1 MNKLNFS
8 LLLAG
13 SIIVPFICGGNA
25 AELRAEQVVVTP
37 LAIPGSVK
45 SNNHSVTGGYAP
57 SNVQAQLK
65 INVSDATKVVNVIRD
80 NADPMVITKP
90 YTLKNADPYAV
101 RSYLEAAV
109 GARSI
114 NSSPAQVTAVK
125 FSDGTGV
132 VLVSAEE
139 YRFADSED
147 GKGIDGIVASLDRPG
162 LNYLPNADA
171 YIYFPRISRAANLR
185 DMLLNVGSSALDPQ
199 FEVAPGTITVDAEL
213 NALVIKASKWNWADM
228 RAMLKQYDRP
238 IPEFKVTY
246 RVLEI
251 FAENDDRIGVD
262 FQSWK
267 NNEGVDLFS
276 AGMVNRRNWGTFFSS
291 AIEGN
296 GSSRTSYWNFNP
308 KWNTRYLDFMTSIGK
323 AKCLAQGELVVQ
335 NRQSSAIEV
344 NTGFFYDRTYYTA
357 GAKTIAEGTGEF
369 AFLDI
374 NPDTILRESTSK
386 IVPIEKL
393 NQAYDKLGIDSYLT
407 KAGYTMRVMGTQ
419 VGTATYYDAI
429 AKKNYQTLLAGGS
442 PVSSLAAGY
451 VVTLAD
457 GSTSTVG
464 ALQSKIAEYTAAA
477 QAAGAAA
484 AQAAASGNMTAAQ
497 QYMAEMEAAKTAA
510 ETYGAALATATV
522 NMTKVSSE
530 QAAIMANTT
539 TSPLSKYLTGY
550 VDASGNRYS
559 GNYYREDYGYVDAA
573 PGIIHGW
580 LQYPMPTSGFQFNLK
595 VSPVITGKAATMKF
609 EMNGN
614 SILGWNSDGS
624 ARRSKSEIATTVQLP
639 YSGHEFVLGGVRK
652 SESVRANTGLPF
664 FKDLPV
670 IGRIFSTESESIKQS
685 QLVVLAKVEYVNPDS
700 FAGAEIRENLG
711 KIVKGVNKGMNSR
724 VGNMF
729 FGQYGLDSDRS
740 DREKRL
746 NDVGEKIND
755 EYKTIK

>member
-1 MNKLNFS
+1 MNKINFS

-13 SIIVPFICGGNA
+13 SIIAPLFCGCRGNEGYAERISPMVVPASGAGQ
-25 AELRAEQVVVTP
+25 LVVTP
-37 LAIPGSVK
+37 QAIPGGAK
-45 SNNHSVTGGYAP
+45 SNGHNPTGGYAP
-57 SNVQAQLK
+57 SSVQAQLK
-65 INVSDATKVVNVIRD
+65 INVAEGTKEINVIRD
-80 NADPMVITKP
+80 NTDPFVITKP

-109 GARSI
+109 GAKSI
-114 NSSPAQVTAVK
+114 NTSPAQVTAVK

-139 YRFADSED
+139 YRFADSEE

-162 LNYLPNADA
+162 LNYMPEADA

-185 DMLLNVGSSALDPQ
+185 EMLLNVGSSALDPQ

-251 FAENDDRIGVD
+251 YAENDDRIGVD

-323 AKCLAQGELVVQ
+323 AKCLAQGEIVVQ
-335 NRQSSAIEV
+335 NRQSSAIQV
-344 NTGFFYDRTYYTA
+344 ASGFFYDRTYYTP
-357 GAKTIAEGTGEF
+357 GATSIADGTKEF
-369 AFLDI
+369 AYLDI

-386 IVPIEKL
+386 IVPIDKL
-393 NQAYDKLGIDSYLT
+393 NQAFAAAGVDSYLT

-429 AKKNYQTLLAGGS
+429 ARKNYQTLLAAGTQ
-442 PVSSLAAGY
+442 VSGAEGFKGVPIS
-451 VVTLAD
+451 TLNAR
-457 GSTSTVG
+457 V
-464 ALQSKIAEYTAAA
+464 AEAQAQAVAMGVPAA
-477 QAAGAAA
+477 QAHAYLYANNTGYKALYD
-484 AQAAASGNMTAAQ
+484 ASQNIVMGQ
-497 QYMAEMEAAKTAA
+497 
-510 ETYGAALATATV
+510 
-522 NMTKVSSE
+522 VSPE
-530 QAAIMANTT
+530 QAAILANTT

-550 VDASGNRYS
+550 VDANGNRYA
-559 GNYYREDYGYVDAA
+559 GTYYREDYGYVDAA

-580 LQYPMPTSGFQFNLK
+580 LQYPMVTDGFQFNLK

-609 EMNGN
+609 DMEGN
-614 SILGWNSDGS
+614 SLLGWNSDGS
-624 ARRSKSEIATTVQLP
+624 ARRSKSEISTTVQLP

-652 SESVRANTGLPF
+652 SESVRSNTGLPF

-670 IGRIFSTESESIKQS
+670 IGRVFSTESESIKQS
-685 QLVVLAKVEYVNPDS
+685 QLVILAKVEYSNPDS
-700 FAGAEIRENLG
+700 FAGAQIRENLG

-729 FGQYGLDSDRS
+729 FGQYGMDSDLA
-740 DREKRL
+740 DHEKRL

-755 EYKTIK
+755 DYKTIK